1 MRTASWRIKN
11 VTHIKEIEEDYML
24 DPIAALN
31 IIVEILEASEGHR
44 IEITLDDG
52 DYEIKL
58 NKLGDE

>member
-1 MRTASWRIKN
+1 
-11 VTHIKEIEEDYML
+11 ML

-31 IIVEILEASEGHR
+31 IIVEILEASEDHR

-58 NKLGDE
+58 NNLEDE